1 MKNPFDYFDKI
12 YCINLDSRPD
22 RWEQAKSEFEKVGIL
37 DRVERFSACV
47 GNEIVNGS
55 TGPRARHLGV
65 DGDQIVDGEL
75 SKHNQTKW
83 KQLDGITMSMLTCIK
98 NAKENNFDNV
108 LIFEDDVE
116 FLNFDKALFSNTLK
130 SLDKVD
136 WEIFYLGTSF
146 DIRQFKTE
154 KQIKNSAELVSP
166 NLMKLNARTFCIHAT
181 AIHKSCYDRLLFN
194 DDIVVDWKTQTIIDH
209 TSRVCT
215 IDGLYAHRIEERYC
229 SFPLVAVQRIGE
241 SDINCGLEINR
252 KNRMVEQFEK
262 IGKIKNGK

>member
-22 RWEQAKSEFEKVGIL
+22 RWELAQKEFKKIGIL
-37 DRVERFSACV
+37 DRVERFSACI
-47 GNEIVNGS
+47 GKEIVNGS
-55 TGPRARHLGV
+55 SGPRARHLGV

-75 SKHNQTKW
+75 NKHNQTKW

-98 NAKENNFDNV
+98 NAKESGCDNV

-116 FLNFDKALFSNTLK
+116 FVQYDESQFLATLNTL
-130 SLDKVD
+130 SNVN
-136 WEIFYLGTSF
+136 WEVFYLGTSF

-154 KQIKNSAELVSP
+154 RQIKNSVEFVSP
-166 NLMKLNARTFCIHAT
+166 ELMKLNARTFCIHAH
-181 AIHKSCYDRLLFN
+181 AINKSCFDKLIYN
-194 DDIVVDWKTQTIIDH
+194 EDIIVDWDKREVVDH

-215 IDGLYAHRIEERYC
+215 IDGLYAHRLEERYC
-229 SFPLVAVQRIGE
+229 AYPLIAVQRIGE
-241 SDINCGLEINR
+241 SDINRGLEIDR

-262 IGKIKNGK
+262 LGNV